1 MNDDRAALGLCRL
14 FVEALHITGA
24 SISVF
29 DNGGRQSTICA
40 SDATAARLDELQFEQ
55 GSGPNWQVVDSGGAV
70 FVDDVQASTYVSPT
84 LGAAMHGLQVGAVF
98 AFPMVLGAAT
108 VGVVSLYCTRAGQL
122 EPGDEQHARRL
133 VDQVTSRAVRHA
145 LRTATDDSEPADE
158 ISTPAMRRE
167 VHQATGMIFAQLGL
181 SATDAFIRLRSYAFL
196 TGRPIQD
203 VARDVVA
210 RRIDFAELP

>member
-1 MNDDRAALGLCRL
+1 MNDDRAALNLCRL
-14 FVEALHITGA
+14 FVESLRITGA

-55 GSGPNWQVVDSGGAV
+55 GSGPSWEAISGRTPV
-70 FVDDVQASTYVSPT
+70 LVDDIQTSAHISPV
-84 LGAAMHGLQVGAVF
+84 LGAAMHGLQVGALF

-108 VGVVSLYCTRAGQL
+108 VGAVSLYCTGTGRL
-122 EPGDEQHARRL
+122 EPDDERHARRL

-145 LRTATDDSEPADE
+145 LRTATDETEPADE

-167 VHQATGMIFAQLGL
+167 VHQATGMILAQLDL
-181 SATDAFIRLRSYAFL
+181 TATDAFIRLRSYAFL

-203 VARDVVA
+203 VARDVVTRA
-210 RRIDFAELP
+210 INFADLP